1 MENGHIIISDQKT
14 NVKLKVY
21 KRRWYVLLLFS
32 LFAFTQGGLWN
43 TWGPIADSSEDA
55 FSLKDADIALFANWG
70 PISYIVGA
78 IAAAWMVDNK
88 GLRFSCLLCSFLIVI
103 GTGIRCITSDIKYV
117 KWTINIGQCLN
128 GLAGPI
134 AMGGPPLVSATW
146 FPLHERTT
154 ATSLGFCM
162 NLIGIAVSFL
172 LGPHVVSNTSFKE
185 TANRNYTDNTT
196 ELMNITMHNSDIIEE
211 NRKTERGQIML
222 LMYIECGWAV
232 FLFLLMLLYFPAKP
246 TLPPSKTAGIKR
258 IAFKT
263 GIQAI
268 VRSKPFW
275 LISLIYSISLG
286 VFNVWQGVL
295 DVNLKAHGFS
305 QEEAGWLGFSSI
317 IAGCISSVIIS
328 RFADI
333 FNKHLRMFLICIYF
347 GSFIGFLWFTLL
359 VNDIL
364 PNSTVSLYA
373 AIILGTI
380 CLQAATPLYFEMAC
394 EVCYP
399 VSEGLTNVLLTTM
412 CNVGSFIFLLLQM
425 IPSIGTDW
433 ENWCL
438 LSVICICI
446 PLMFMFK
453 DSYNRSI
460 IDERPEENTITER
473 KKY

>member
-1 MENGHIIISDQKT
+1 MENGHITISDQKT

-103 GTGIRCITSDIKYV
+103 GTGIRCITSEIKYV
-117 KWTINIGQCLN
+117 KW
-128 GLAGPI
+128 
-134 AMGGPPLVSATW
+134 
-146 FPLHERTT
+146 
-154 ATSLGFCM
+154 
-162 NLIGIAVSFL
+162 
-172 LGPHVVSNTSFKE
+172 
-185 TANRNYTDNTT
+185 NYTDNTT
-196 ELMNITMHNSDIIEE
+196 ESMNITMRNSDIIDE
-211 NRKTERGQIML
+211 NRKTEQGQIML

-268 VRSKPFW
+268 FRSKPFW

-333 FNKHLRMFLICIYF
+333 FNKHLRMFLICIYI

-364 PNSTVSLYA
+364 PNSTVSLYV

-380 CLQAATPLYFEMAC
+380 CLQAASPLYFEMAC

-438 LSVICICI
+438 LSVICVCI

-460 IDERPEENTITER
+460 IDEKTEESIIAER

>member
-1 MENGHIIISDQKT
+1 MENGHITISDQKT

-55 FSLKDADIALFANWG
+55 FSLKDADIALLANWG

-78 IAAAWMVDNK
+78 FASAWMVDNK

-103 GTGIRCITSDIKYV
+103 GTGIRCITREIEYV
-117 KWTINIGQCLN
+117 KWTINIGQSLN

-172 LGPHVVSNTSFKE
+172 LGPYVVSNTSFKE
-185 TANRNYTDNTT
+185 TAN
-196 ELMNITMHNSDIIEE
+196 
-211 NRKTERGQIML
+211 
-222 LMYIECGWAV
+222 
-232 FLFLLMLLYFPAKP
+232 
-246 TLPPSKTAGIKR
+246 
-258 IAFKT
+258 
-263 GIQAI
+263 
-268 VRSKPFW
+268 RSKPFW

-295 DVNLKAHGFS
+295 DVNLKTHGFS

-317 IAGCISSVIIS
+317 IAGCLSSVIIS

-333 FNKHLRMFLICIYF
+333 FNKHLRMFLICIYI

-359 VNDIL
+359 VNDII
-364 PNSTVSLYA
+364 PNSTVSLYV

-380 CLQAATPLYFEMAC
+380 CLQAASPLYFEMAC

-399 VSEGLTNVLLTTM
+399 VSEGLTNVFLTTM

-438 LSVICICI
+438 LSVICVCI

-460 IDERPEENTITER
+460 IDERPEENNFTER